1 MLYTQLFPIFQ
12 PKTLLSWMATSR
24 GMKSARRDVAAAVF
38 FWACLLAPICMISSV
53 PASASGLPKV
63 EAFTP
68 PDLSVAMTDANGKSL
83 SLSDYVGT
91 PVLVNLWATWCAP
104 CVVELPALDR
114 AAAQLSEDS
123 IKLVLVS
130 VDRGGPAKAIPFLEQ
145 RGINTPHLGF
155 DPKGQLARRLNV
167 RGLPSTLL
175 LSADQSKAWLF
186 VGPFEWDT
194 PEVQADIRRLLGK

>member
-12 PKTLLSWMATSR
+12 PKTLLSWTAIILGKMP
-24 GMKSARRDVAAAVF
+24 ARRGVATAVLL
-38 FWACLLAPICMISSV
+38 WAFLVAPGYMISSV

-68 PDLSVAMTDANGKSL
+68 PDLAVAMTDVNGKSL
-83 SLSDYVGT
+83 SLTDYAGT

-114 AAAQLSEDS
+114 AAAQLAEDS

-130 VDRGGPAKAIPFLEQ
+130 VDRGGPAKALPFLEQ
-145 RGINTPHLGF
+145 RGIHKPHLGF

-175 LSADQSKAWLF
+175 LSADQSRAWLF